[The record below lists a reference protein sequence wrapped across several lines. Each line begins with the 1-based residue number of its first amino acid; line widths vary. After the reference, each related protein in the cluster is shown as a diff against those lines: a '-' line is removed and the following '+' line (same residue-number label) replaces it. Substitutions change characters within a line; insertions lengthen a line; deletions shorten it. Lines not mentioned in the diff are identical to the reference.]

1 MSLNR
6 VMVIG
11 NLGADPE
18 LRRLEGG
25 VAVANLSVATNDVY
39 QPNDGQRTA
48 AEWHRVVVFG
58 KLAETCCQYL
68 RKGRQV
74 FVEGRLR
81 TRNFVSPRDGG
92 SHERTEIIA
101 TRVTF
106 LGGSDLAAGTEDA
119 PPTENVS

>member
-1 MSLNR
+1 
-6 VMVIG
+6 MVIG

-39 QPNDGQRTA
+39 HPRDGQRTA
-48 AEWHRVVVFG
+48 PEWHRVVVFG

-68 RKGRQV
+68 HKGRQI

-81 TRNFVSPRDGG
+81 TRSFVSAGDGA
-92 SHERTEIIA
+92 SHERTEIVA
-101 TRVTF
+101 SRVSF
-106 LGGSDLAAGTEDA
+106 LGSSGPAVGEAEVD
-119 PPTENVS
+119 PPAEKAS